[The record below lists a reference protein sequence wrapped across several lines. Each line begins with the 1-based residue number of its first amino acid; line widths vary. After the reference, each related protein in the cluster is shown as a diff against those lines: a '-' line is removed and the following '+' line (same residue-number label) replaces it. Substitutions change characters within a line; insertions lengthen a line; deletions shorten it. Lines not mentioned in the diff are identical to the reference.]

1 MPRKTSFCNAALLRS
16 DIKRYWPL
24 LFLYVAVWVVI
35 LPMQIL
41 SASREC
47 DGVAEGIMTVLQLR
61 QHNVIIQSIPASVV
75 MSLLFGCFAAMA
87 VWSYLMS
94 GRTVGLMHAL
104 PVTRTQAFFSHV
116 LSALGALTAGNVL
129 IFLLTALCSAGFSY
143 VDWAAL
149 GTWLLLTELMALF
162 FFALGSLCAMV
173 TGWLLAVPVLYGAMN
188 VIALLLYAVISTM
201 TQMFYFGYSSSDIPE
216 FITWLTPVGRIWDAV
231 ANGGAQPIDVQFRE
245 PIGTQSYQRVQLPA
259 SAFSTCIIYA
269 AVGIALLALVWWL
282 YKKRPSETAGDA
294 MSFRWLRPIARWSI
308 GLCGGLGLGLFLR
321 YTAFIDGGFACL
333 LICQL
338 VMGVICFF
346 AAQMLLQ
353 KTFRVF
359 RRSWKELAALAA
371 AMVALTLAIRA
382 DILGVQYRVPDV
394 PQVDNVRV
402 MVSRCEGGN
411 FLASDS
417 TAIET
422 VTSLHRAILD
432 QGPENADDSRVL
444 YVSFY
449 YTMKNG
455 QEIRR
460 NYGIAERE
468 GAETYRKINQ
478 LLNLPQARSY
488 AVGINDLTDEELDT
502 VRGGFV
508 EDSDTGFSV
517 DLTREQALALCR
529 AAQQDVHGHVG
540 GVGAKLGVVDAAGG
554 ERAGRDEAVRA
565 GIEWDAALGQ
575 CLGDSGGSGH
585 DDVIGRGKDGVDLAH
600 HAGRGGHDL
609 IVGVACLFDVGNA
622 LGIEVSLGFGNGGR
636 GVGFRVGVEQ
646 ADGLDVRL
654 DGKHHIH
661 DGLGVQRIG
670 GAGHIVNVGQVGGS
684 GVGDRRIDDRGLGG
698 LAGGGHA
705 LGGQRSNGDDRI
717 IPIRDDLRADLVQR
731 CGVILAVEVLVLDCN
746 ALLGSLGVQ
755 LGLNRHADLI
765 EAGMIQLLH
774 NGNLVAL
781 GSGIGCAFCGGGSCL
796 GSGGRSGGIGSG
808 AAGSQRGHH
817 SGGGQNSNKL
827 FHDKFSFICKT
838 GNVVVVEADIDRP
851 RTHFTNSGL
860 PSFFHQ
866 AHFHASLS
874 PHA

>member
-201 TQMFYFGYSSSDIPE
+201 TQMFYFGYSNSDIPE

-231 ANGGAQPIDVQFRE
+231 ANGGAQPIEVQFRE

-353 KTFRVF
+353 KKFRIF
-359 RRSWKELAALAA
+359 NKRWWLETA
-371 AMVALTLAIRA
+371 AMVLVLAA
-382 DILGVQYRVPDV
+382 VTVCVKLDFTGYQHRVPDADDV
-394 PQVDNVRV
+394 TEVRCTGV
-402 MVSRCEGGN
+402 AD
-411 FLASDS
+411 L
-417 TAIET
+417 TADDPETIET
-422 VTSLHRAILD
+422 VVALHRAILAQHD
-432 QGPENADDSRVL
+432 AGVTP
-444 YVSFY
+444 
-449 YTMKNG
+449 
-455 QEIRR
+455 
-460 NYGIAERE
+460 
-468 GAETYRKINQ
+468 
-478 LLNLPQARSY
+478 
-488 AVGINDLTDEELDT
+488 
-502 VRGGFV
+502 
-508 EDSDTGFSV
+508 EDSYPASATLPGEPVVSVVSNEDLVIRYLRLTYTLRDGTELRRDYQAFVSAGTDVYRLMTELANSRDNLLGLTGLQWLERHGGADAITGGYISRYR
-517 DLTREQALALCR
+517 DGAYAALT
-529 AAQQDVHGHVG
+529 AQQAKELVHLIYADV
-540 GVGAKLGVVDAAGG
+540 DS
-554 ERAGRDEAVRA
+554 AVNA
-565 GIEWDAALGQ
+565 IDVL
-575 CLGDSGGSGH
+575 DSDKGLYGP
-585 DDVIGRGKDGVDLAH
+585 
-600 HAGRGGHDL
+600 
-609 IVGVACLFDVGNA
+609 N
-622 LGIEVSLGFGNGGR
+622 
-636 GVGFRVGVEQ
+636 GVEQ
-646 ADGLDVRL
+646 SIGLYLTPLEGETRDISLDLPLFCTRAWEFVNGLEFDVPVDG
-654 DGKHHIH
+654 
-661 DGLGVQRIG
+661 
-670 GAGHIVNVGQVGGS
+670 
-684 GVGDRRIDDRGLGG
+684 
-698 LAGGGHA
+698 
-705 LGGQRSNGDDRI
+705 
-717 IPIRDDLRADLVQR
+717 
-731 CGVILAVEVLVLDCN
+731 
-746 ALLGSLGVQ
+746 
-755 LGLNRHADLI
+755 
-765 EAGMIQLLH
+765 EAYETY
-774 NGNLVAL
+774 V
-781 GSGIGCAFCGGGSCL
+781 
-796 GSGGRSGGIGSG
+796 
-808 AAGSQRGHH
+808 
-817 SGGGQNSNKL
+817 
-827 FHDKFSFICKT
+827 D
-838 GNVVVVEADIDRP
+838 
-851 RTHFTNSGL
+851 
-860 PSFFHQ
+860 
-866 AHFHASLS
+866 
-874 PHA
+874 

>member
-231 ANGGAQPIDVQFRE
+231 ANGGAQPVEVQFRE
-245 PIGTQSYQRVQLPA
+245 PIGNQSYHRFQLPA

-294 MSFRWLRPIARWSI
+294 MSFRWLQPIARWSI
-308 GLCGGLGLGLFLR
+308 GLCGGLGLGLFLN
-321 YTAFIDGGFACL
+321 YVILGSSFAGL

-353 KTFRVF
+353 KKFRIF
-359 RRSWKELAALAA
+359 NKRWWLETA
-371 AMVALTLAIRA
+371 AMVLVLAA
-382 DILGVQYRVPDV
+382 VTVCVKLDFTGYQHRVPDAGDV
-394 PQVDNVRV
+394 TEVRCTGV
-402 MVSRCEGGN
+402 AD
-411 FLASDS
+411 L
-417 TAIET
+417 TADDPETIET
-422 VTSLHRAILD
+422 VVALHRAILAQHD
-432 QGPENADDSRVL
+432 AGITPEDSYPASATLPGEPV
-444 YVSFY
+444 VSVVSNEDLVIRY
-449 YTMKNG
+449 LRLTYTLRDG
-455 QEIRR
+455 TELRR
-460 NYGIAERE
+460 NYQAFVSAGTDVYRLMTELANSRDNLLGLTGLQWLERHG
-468 GAETYRKINQ
+468 GADAITGGYISRYRDG
-478 LLNLPQARSY
+478 AY
-488 AVGINDLTDEELDT
+488 AALT
-502 VRGGFV
+502 
-508 EDSDTGFSV
+508 
-517 DLTREQALALCR
+517 
-529 AAQQDVHGHVG
+529 AQQAKELVHLIYADV
-540 GVGAKLGVVDAAGG
+540 DSAAN
-554 ERAGRDEAVRA
+554 A
-565 GIEWDAALGQ
+565 I
-575 CLGDSGGSGH
+575 
-585 DDVIGRGKDGVDLAH
+585 DVLDNDKGLYGP
-600 HAGRGGHDL
+600 
-609 IVGVACLFDVGNA
+609 N
-622 LGIEVSLGFGNGGR
+622 
-636 GVGFRVGVEQ
+636 GVEQ
-646 ADGLDVRL
+646 SISLYLTPLEGETRDISLDLPLFCTRAWEFVNGLEFDVPVDGEPYYEDIIVKDYLD
-654 DGKHHIH
+654 
-661 DGLGVQRIG
+661 
-670 GAGHIVNVGQVGGS
+670 
-684 GVGDRRIDDRGLGG
+684 
-698 LAGGGHA
+698 
-705 LGGQRSNGDDRI
+705 
-717 IPIRDDLRADLVQR
+717 
-731 CGVILAVEVLVLDCN
+731 
-746 ALLGSLGVQ
+746 
-755 LGLNRHADLI
+755 
-765 EAGMIQLLH
+765 
-774 NGNLVAL
+774 
-781 GSGIGCAFCGGGSCL
+781 
-796 GSGGRSGGIGSG
+796 
-808 AAGSQRGHH
+808 
-817 SGGGQNSNKL
+817 
-827 FHDKFSFICKT
+827 
-838 GNVVVVEADIDRP
+838 
-851 RTHFTNSGL
+851 
-860 PSFFHQ
+860 
-866 AHFHASLS
+866 
-874 PHA
+874 

>member
-216 FITWLTPVGRIWDAV
+216 FITWLTPVGRIWAAV

-353 KTFRVF
+353 KKFRIF
-359 RRSWKELAALAA
+359 NKRWWLETA
-371 AMVALTLAIRA
+371 AMVLVLAA
-382 DILGVQYRVPDV
+382 VTVCVKLDFTGYQHRVPDADDV
-394 PQVDNVRV
+394 TEVRCTGV
-402 MVSRCEGGN
+402 AD
-411 FLASDS
+411 L
-417 TAIET
+417 TADDPETIET
-422 VTSLHRAILD
+422 VVALHRAILAQHD
-432 QGPENADDSRVL
+432 AGVTPEDSYPASATLPGEPV
-444 YVSFY
+444 VSVVSDEDLVIRY
-449 YTMKNG
+449 LRLTYTLRDG
-455 QEIRR
+455 TELRR
-460 NYGIAERE
+460 NYQVFVSAGTDVYRLMTELANSRDNLLGLTGLQWLERYG
-468 GAETYRKINQ
+468 GADAVNGGYISRYRDG
-478 LLNLPQARSY
+478 AY
-488 AVGINDLTDEELDT
+488 AALT
-502 VRGGFV
+502 
-508 EDSDTGFSV
+508 
-517 DLTREQALALCR
+517 
-529 AAQQDVHGHVG
+529 AQQAKELVHLIYADV
-540 GVGAKLGVVDAAGG
+540 DS
-554 ERAGRDEAVRA
+554 AVNV
-565 GIEWDAALGQ
+565 I
-575 CLGDSGGSGH
+575 
-585 DDVIGRGKDGVDLAH
+585 DVLDNDKGLYGPD
-600 HAGRGGHDL
+600 
-609 IVGVACLFDVGNA
+609 
-622 LGIEVSLGFGNGGR
+622 
-636 GVGFRVGVEQ
+636 GVEQ
-646 ADGLDVRL
+646 SISLYLTPSEGDPKDISLDLPLFCTRAWEFMDGLEFDVPV
-654 DGKHHIH
+654 DGE
-661 DGLGVQRIG
+661 
-670 GAGHIVNVGQVGGS
+670 
-684 GVGDRRIDDRGLGG
+684 
-698 LAGGGHA
+698 
-705 LGGQRSNGDDRI
+705 
-717 IPIRDDLRADLVQR
+717 PY
-731 CGVILAVEVLVLDCN
+731 
-746 ALLGSLGVQ
+746 
-755 LGLNRHADLI
+755 
-765 EAGMIQLLH
+765 EAYMKDY
-774 NGNLVAL
+774 V
-781 GSGIGCAFCGGGSCL
+781 
-796 GSGGRSGGIGSG
+796 
-808 AAGSQRGHH
+808 
-817 SGGGQNSNKL
+817 
-827 FHDKFSFICKT
+827 D
-838 GNVVVVEADIDRP
+838 
-851 RTHFTNSGL
+851 
-860 PSFFHQ
+860 
-866 AHFHASLS
+866 
-874 PHA
+874 

>member
-75 MSLLFGCFAAMA
+75 MSLLFGCFAAMS

-188 VIALLLYAVISTM
+188 VIALLLYTVISTM
-201 TQMFYFGYSSSDIPE
+201 TQMFYFGYSNSDIPE

-231 ANGGAQPIDVQFRE
+231 ANGGAQPIEVQFRE

-353 KTFRVF
+353 KKFRIF
-359 RRSWKELAALAA
+359 NKRWWLETA
-371 AMVALTLAIRA
+371 AMVLVLAA
-382 DILGVQYRVPDV
+382 VTVCVKLDFTGYQHRVPDAGDV
-394 PQVDNVRV
+394 TEVRCTGV
-402 MVSRCEGGN
+402 AD
-411 FLASDS
+411 L
-417 TAIET
+417 TADDPETIET
-422 VTSLHRAILD
+422 VVALHRAILAQHD
-432 QGPENADDSRVL
+432 AGITPEDS
-444 YVSFY
+444 YPVSATLPGEPLVSNEDLVIRY
-449 YTMKNG
+449 LRLTYTLRDG
-455 QEIRR
+455 TELRR
-460 NYGIAERE
+460 NYQAFVSAGTDVYRLMTELANSRDNLLGLTGLQWLERYG
-468 GAETYRKINQ
+468 GADAVNGGYISRYRDG
-478 LLNLPQARSY
+478 AY
-488 AVGINDLTDEELDT
+488 AVLTAQQAKELVHLIYAD
-502 VRGGFV
+502 VDSAV
-508 EDSDTGFSV
+508 NVIDVLDSDKGLYGP
-517 DLTREQALALCR
+517 D
-529 AAQQDVHGHVG
+529 
-540 GVGAKLGVVDAAGG
+540 
-554 ERAGRDEAVRA
+554 
-565 GIEWDAALGQ
+565 
-575 CLGDSGGSGH
+575 
-585 DDVIGRGKDGVDLAH
+585 
-600 HAGRGGHDL
+600 
-609 IVGVACLFDVGNA
+609 
-622 LGIEVSLGFGNGGR
+622 
-636 GVGFRVGVEQ
+636 GVEQ
-646 ADGLDVRL
+646 SISLYLTPSEGDPKDISLDLPLFCTRAWEFMDGLEFTEPVDGEPYYEDIIVKDYL
-654 DGKHHIH
+654 D
-661 DGLGVQRIG
+661 
-670 GAGHIVNVGQVGGS
+670 
-684 GVGDRRIDDRGLGG
+684 
-698 LAGGGHA
+698 
-705 LGGQRSNGDDRI
+705 
-717 IPIRDDLRADLVQR
+717 
-731 CGVILAVEVLVLDCN
+731 
-746 ALLGSLGVQ
+746 
-755 LGLNRHADLI
+755 
-765 EAGMIQLLH
+765 
-774 NGNLVAL
+774 
-781 GSGIGCAFCGGGSCL
+781 
-796 GSGGRSGGIGSG
+796 
-808 AAGSQRGHH
+808 
-817 SGGGQNSNKL
+817 
-827 FHDKFSFICKT
+827 
-838 GNVVVVEADIDRP
+838 
-851 RTHFTNSGL
+851 
-860 PSFFHQ
+860 
-866 AHFHASLS
+866 
-874 PHA
+874 

>member
-75 MSLLFGCFAAMA
+75 MSLLFGCFAAMS

-201 TQMFYFGYSSSDIPE
+201 TQMFYFGYSNSDIPE

-353 KTFRVF
+353 KKFRIF
-359 RRSWKELAALAA
+359 NKRWWLETA
-371 AMVALTLAIRA
+371 AMVLVLAAVTVCVKLDFTGYQHRIPDAEDVTSVRFNASYA
-382 DILGVQYRVPDV
+382 D
-394 PQVDNVRV
+394 
-402 MVSRCEGGN
+402 
-411 FLASDS
+411 F
-417 TAIET
+417 TADDPAAVESVI
-422 VTSLHRAILD
+422 SLHRAILEQYD
-432 QGPENADDSRVL
+432 ETGERLEN
-444 YVSFY
+444 
-449 YTMKNG
+449 
-455 QEIRR
+455 Q
-460 NYGIAERE
+460 
-468 GAETYRKINQ
+468 TY
-478 LLNLPQARSY
+478 
-488 AVGINDLTDEELDT
+488 LDT
-502 VRGGFV
+502 EGGPTTRYVR
-508 EDSDTGFSV
+508 V
-517 DLTREQALALCR
+517 DY
-529 AAQQDVHGHVG
+529 
-540 GVGAKLGVVDAAGG
+540 
-554 ERAGRDEAVRA
+554 
-565 GIEWDAALGQ
+565 
-575 CLGDSGGSGH
+575 
-585 DDVIGRGKDGVDLAH
+585 
-600 HAGRGGHDL
+600 
-609 IVGVACLFDVGNA
+609 
-622 LGIEVSLGFGNGGR
+622 
-636 GVGFRVGVEQ
+636 
-646 ADGLDVRL
+646 
-654 DGKHHIH
+654 
-661 DGLGVQRIG
+661 
-670 GAGHIVNVGQVGGS
+670 
-684 GVGDRRIDDRGLGG
+684 
-698 LAGGGHA
+698 
-705 LGGQRSNGDDRI
+705 
-717 IPIRDDLRADLVQR
+717 
-731 CGVILAVEVLVLDCN
+731 
-746 ALLGSLGVQ
+746 
-755 LGLNRHADLI
+755 
-765 EAGMIQLLH
+765 
-774 NGNLVAL
+774 
-781 GSGIGCAFCGGGSCL
+781 
-796 GSGGRSGGIGSG
+796 
-808 AAGSQRGHH
+808 
-817 SGGGQNSNKL
+817 
-827 FHDKFSFICKT
+827 
-838 GNVVVVEADIDRP
+838 
-851 RTHFTNSGL
+851 
-860 PSFFHQ
+860 
-866 AHFHASLS
+866 
-874 PHA
+874 

>member
-201 TQMFYFGYSSSDIPE
+201 TQMFYFGYSNSDIPE

-231 ANGGAQPIDVQFRE
+231 ANGGAQPIEVQFRE

-294 MSFRWLRPIARWSI
+294 MSFRWLQPIARWSI

-353 KTFRVF
+353 KKFRIF
-359 RRSWKELAALAA
+359 NKRWWLETA
-371 AMVALTLAIRA
+371 AMVLVLAA
-382 DILGVQYRVPDV
+382 VTVCVKLDFTGYQHRVPDAGDV
-394 PQVDNVRV
+394 TEVRCTGV
-402 MVSRCEGGN
+402 AD
-411 FLASDS
+411 L
-417 TAIET
+417 TADDPETIET
-422 VTSLHRAILD
+422 VVALHRAILAQHD
-432 QGPENADDSRVL
+432 AGITPEDSYPASATL
-444 YVSFY
+444 PGEPLVSNEDLVIRY
-449 YTMKNG
+449 LRLTYTLRDG
-455 QEIRR
+455 TELRR
-460 NYGIAERE
+460 NYQAFVSAGTDVYRLMTELANSRDNLLGLTGLQWLERYG
-468 GAETYRKINQ
+468 GADAVNGGYISRYRDG
-478 LLNLPQARSY
+478 AY
-488 AVGINDLTDEELDT
+488 AVLT
-502 VRGGFV
+502 
-508 EDSDTGFSV
+508 
-517 DLTREQALALCR
+517 
-529 AAQQDVHGHVG
+529 AQQAKELVHLIYADV
-540 GVGAKLGVVDAAGG
+540 DS
-554 ERAGRDEAVRA
+554 AVNV
-565 GIEWDAALGQ
+565 I
-575 CLGDSGGSGH
+575 
-585 DDVIGRGKDGVDLAH
+585 DVLDNDKGLYGP
-600 HAGRGGHDL
+600 
-609 IVGVACLFDVGNA
+609 N
-622 LGIEVSLGFGNGGR
+622 
-636 GVGFRVGVEQ
+636 GVEQ
-646 ADGLDVRL
+646 SINLYLTPSEGDPKDISLDLPLFCTRAWEFMDGLEFDVPVDGEPYYEDIIVKDYL
-654 DGKHHIH
+654 D
-661 DGLGVQRIG
+661 
-670 GAGHIVNVGQVGGS
+670 
-684 GVGDRRIDDRGLGG
+684 
-698 LAGGGHA
+698 
-705 LGGQRSNGDDRI
+705 
-717 IPIRDDLRADLVQR
+717 
-731 CGVILAVEVLVLDCN
+731 
-746 ALLGSLGVQ
+746 
-755 LGLNRHADLI
+755 
-765 EAGMIQLLH
+765 
-774 NGNLVAL
+774 
-781 GSGIGCAFCGGGSCL
+781 
-796 GSGGRSGGIGSG
+796 
-808 AAGSQRGHH
+808 
-817 SGGGQNSNKL
+817 
-827 FHDKFSFICKT
+827 
-838 GNVVVVEADIDRP
+838 
-851 RTHFTNSGL
+851 
-860 PSFFHQ
+860 
-866 AHFHASLS
+866 
-874 PHA
+874 

>member
-201 TQMFYFGYSSSDIPE
+201 TQMFYFGYSNSDIPE

-353 KTFRVF
+353 KKFRIF
-359 RRSWKELAALAA
+359 NKRWWLETA
-371 AMVALTLAIRA
+371 AMVLVLAA
-382 DILGVQYRVPDV
+382 VTVCVKLDFTGYQHRVPDADDV
-394 PQVDNVRV
+394 TEVRCTGVVD
-402 MVSRCEGGN
+402 
-411 FLASDS
+411 L
-417 TAIET
+417 TADDPETIET
-422 VTSLHRAILD
+422 VVALHRAILAQHD
-432 QGPENADDSRVL
+432 AGITPEDSYPASATLPGEPV
-444 YVSFY
+444 VSVVSNEDLVIRY
-449 YTMKNG
+449 LRLTYTLRDG
-455 QEIRR
+455 TELRR
-460 NYGIAERE
+460 NYQAFVSAGTDVYRLMTELANSRDNLLGLTGLQWLERHG
-468 GAETYRKINQ
+468 GADAITGGYISRYRDG
-478 LLNLPQARSY
+478 AY
-488 AVGINDLTDEELDT
+488 AALT
-502 VRGGFV
+502 
-508 EDSDTGFSV
+508 
-517 DLTREQALALCR
+517 
-529 AAQQDVHGHVG
+529 AQQAKELVRLIYADV
-540 GVGAKLGVVDAAGG
+540 DSAAN
-554 ERAGRDEAVRA
+554 A
-565 GIEWDAALGQ
+565 I
-575 CLGDSGGSGH
+575 
-585 DDVIGRGKDGVDLAH
+585 DVLDNDKGLYGP
-600 HAGRGGHDL
+600 
-609 IVGVACLFDVGNA
+609 N
-622 LGIEVSLGFGNGGR
+622 
-636 GVGFRVGVEQ
+636 GVEQ
-646 ADGLDVRL
+646 SISLYLTPLEGETRDISLDLPLFCTRAWEFVNGLEFDVPVDG
-654 DGKHHIH
+654 
-661 DGLGVQRIG
+661 
-670 GAGHIVNVGQVGGS
+670 
-684 GVGDRRIDDRGLGG
+684 
-698 LAGGGHA
+698 
-705 LGGQRSNGDDRI
+705 
-717 IPIRDDLRADLVQR
+717 
-731 CGVILAVEVLVLDCN
+731 
-746 ALLGSLGVQ
+746 
-755 LGLNRHADLI
+755 
-765 EAGMIQLLH
+765 EAYETY
-774 NGNLVAL
+774 V
-781 GSGIGCAFCGGGSCL
+781 
-796 GSGGRSGGIGSG
+796 
-808 AAGSQRGHH
+808 
-817 SGGGQNSNKL
+817 K
-827 FHDKFSFICKT
+827 DY
-838 GNVVVVEADIDRP
+838 VD
-851 RTHFTNSGL
+851 
-860 PSFFHQ
+860 
-866 AHFHASLS
+866 
-874 PHA
+874 

>member
-201 TQMFYFGYSSSDIPE
+201 TQMFYFGYSNSDIPE

-294 MSFRWLRPIARWSI
+294 MSFRWLQPVARWVI

-321 YTAFIDGGFACL
+321 YTAFIDSGFACL

-353 KTFRVF
+353 KKFRIF
-359 RRSWKELAALAA
+359 NKRWWLETA
-371 AMVALTLAIRA
+371 AMVLVLAA
-382 DILGVQYRVPDV
+382 VTVCVKLDFTGYQHRVPDADDV
-394 PQVDNVRV
+394 TEVRCTGV
-402 MVSRCEGGN
+402 AD
-411 FLASDS
+411 L
-417 TAIET
+417 TADDPETIET
-422 VTSLHRAILD
+422 VVALHRAILAQHD
-432 QGPENADDSRVL
+432 AGITPEDSYPASATL
-444 YVSFY
+444 PGEPLVSVVSNEDFVIRY
-449 YTMKNG
+449 LHLTYTLRDG
-455 QEIRR
+455 TELRR
-460 NYGIAERE
+460 NYQVFVSAG
-468 GAETYRKINQ
+468 TDVYRLMTELANSPDS
-478 LLNLPQARSY
+478 LL
-488 AVGINDLTDEELDT
+488 G
-502 VRGGFV
+502 
-508 EDSDTGFSV
+508 
-517 DLTREQALALCR
+517 LTRLQWLERHGGADAITGGYISRYRDGAYAALT
-529 AAQQDVHGHVG
+529 AQQAKELVHLIYADVDSAVNVIDVLDNDKGLYG
-540 GVGAKLGVVDAAGG
+540 PNGSEQSINLYLTPSKGDPTDISLDLPLFCT
-554 ERAGRDEAVRA
+554 RAWEFVNGLE
-565 GIEWDAALGQ
+565 
-575 CLGDSGGSGH
+575 
-585 DDVIGRGKDGVDLAH
+585 
-600 HAGRGGHDL
+600 
-609 IVGVACLFDVGNA
+609 FDVP
-622 LGIEVSLGFGNGGR
+622 V
-636 GVGFRVGVEQ
+636 
-646 ADGLDVRL
+646 DG
-654 DGKHHIH
+654 
-661 DGLGVQRIG
+661 
-670 GAGHIVNVGQVGGS
+670 
-684 GVGDRRIDDRGLGG
+684 
-698 LAGGGHA
+698 
-705 LGGQRSNGDDRI
+705 
-717 IPIRDDLRADLVQR
+717 
-731 CGVILAVEVLVLDCN
+731 
-746 ALLGSLGVQ
+746 
-755 LGLNRHADLI
+755 
-765 EAGMIQLLH
+765 EAY
-774 NGNLVAL
+774 
-781 GSGIGCAFCGGGSCL
+781 
-796 GSGGRSGGIGSG
+796 
-808 AAGSQRGHH
+808 
-817 SGGGQNSNKL
+817 
-827 FHDKFSFICKT
+827 
-838 GNVVVVEADIDRP
+838 EAYYVD
-851 RTHFTNSGL
+851 
-860 PSFFHQ
+860 
-866 AHFHASLS
+866 
-874 PHA
+874 